1 VPPGHKFY
9 TFRQQFRL
17 SAHSTNIFIIHAASC
32 LLGIEFFLGKNCVC
46 WRRATMAKA
55 IRGRGSCKEAL
66 ILLRCVSARN
76 KRQVGN
82 ETRDIIKQK
91 IFIIRLGSSSSS
103 QGANLFSCKTIQWP
117 ILLISAALY
126 KIFVSLRAASA
137 VERDYSLDRHMYK
150 QKCVLNKR
158 RMRGSSRRS
167 FAVDKIRVC
176 EKNIIRAQSQRE
188 TACG

>member
-1 VPPGHKFY
+1 MVKIASAGGE
-9 TFRQQFRL
+9 QQWQ
-17 SAHSTNIFIIHAASC
+17 
-32 LLGIEFFLGKNCVC
+32 KP
-46 WRRATMAKA
+46 
-55 IRGRGSCKEAL
+55 RGRGSCKEAL

-91 IFIIRLGSSSSS
+91 IFIIRLGSSSSSS

-137 VERDYSLDRHMYK
+137 VERDYSLDRHIYK

-167 FAVDKIRVC
+167 FTVDKIRVC
-176 EKNIIRAQSQRE
+176 EKNIIRAQRE